1 MNMPELPTL
10 VPFFFLS
17 YAQNTRVTKVLNFAF
32 PSRSNIWR
40 ADRETFFHSAITPDL
55 FEIFLEGFAMAAC
68 LRLPTHRPDLRLTRR
83 P

>member
-1 MNMPELPTL
+1 MRTL
-10 VPFFFLS
+10 TF
-17 YAQNTRVTKVLNFAF
+17 AQITCVTKVLNFGF

-40 ADRETFFHSAITPDL
+40 VDTETFFHSAITPDL

-68 LRLPTHRPDLRLTRR
+68 LRLPTHRPDLRLARR